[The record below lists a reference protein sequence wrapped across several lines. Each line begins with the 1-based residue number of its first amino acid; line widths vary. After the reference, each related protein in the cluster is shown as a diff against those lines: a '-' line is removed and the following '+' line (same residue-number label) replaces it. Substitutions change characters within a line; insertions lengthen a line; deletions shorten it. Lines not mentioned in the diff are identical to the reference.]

1 MPHAEVKPAQRRRA
15 KQLRKEMTGPEKK
28 LWHELKAHRAGSAH
42 FRRQV
47 PIGAYIAD
55 FACHNAR
62 LIIEIDGDQHS
73 IGKQQT
79 SDARRDAWFAEQ
91 GYRTLRFSNWQVMNE
106 FESVV
111 LTIAAAA
118 QGLLEDAPVGADL
131 LSPPLWGRDG
141 EGGMPPST
149 VGQPCSAEP
158 APSIPPSQPSPTRG
172 EGLRALSD
180 QGASDGKEQN
190 S

>member
-1 MPHAEVKPAQRRRA
+1 MPHAEVRPAQRRRA

-28 LWHELKAHRAGSAH
+28 LWHELKAHRASVAH

-55 FACHNAR
+55 FACHR
-62 LIIEIDGDQHS
+62 SKLIVEIDGDQHS
-73 IGKQQT
+73 IGQRQI
-79 SDARRDAWFAEQ
+79 SDIRRDAWFAEQ

-118 QGLLEDAPVGADL
+118 QGLLEDVPTSAD
-131 LSPPLWGRDG
+131 PLWGRAG

-149 VGQPCSAEP
+149 GVQADSAEP

-172 EGLRALSD
+172 EGSRAPSGTED
-180 QGASDGKEQN
+180 SSGERQP
-190 S
+190 

>member
-1 MPHAEVKPAQRRRA
+1 MPHAEVRPAQRRRA

-28 LWHELKAHRAGSAH
+28 LWHELKAHRAGDVH

-55 FACHNAR
+55 FACHSSK
-62 LIIEIDGDQHS
+62 LIVEIDGDQHS
-73 IGKQQT
+73 IGQQQT

-91 GYRTLRFSNWQVMNE
+91 GYQTLRFSNWQVMNE

-111 LTIAAAA
+111 QTIAAAA
-118 QGLLEDAPVGADL
+118 QGLLDDAPVGADL
-131 LSPPLWGRDG
+131 PSPPLWGRVG

-149 VGQPCSAEP
+149 SVQANSVES

-172 EGLRALSD
+172 EGSRALSD
-180 QGASDGKEQN
+180 RGTSDGKERRP
-190 S
+190 